1 MRYLA
6 TFTGS
11 DSVVVAGSLVTAH
24 FARHERF
31 AAIGRRA
38 VGIVWR
44 AERTRIGLCKQE
56 TQVISRV
63 IISLFFVTDKSLT
76 YAFLT

>member
-38 VGIVWR
+38 VGIV
-44 AERTRIGLCKQE
+44 
-56 TQVISRV
+56 
-63 IISLFFVTDKSLT
+63 
-76 YAFLT
+76 